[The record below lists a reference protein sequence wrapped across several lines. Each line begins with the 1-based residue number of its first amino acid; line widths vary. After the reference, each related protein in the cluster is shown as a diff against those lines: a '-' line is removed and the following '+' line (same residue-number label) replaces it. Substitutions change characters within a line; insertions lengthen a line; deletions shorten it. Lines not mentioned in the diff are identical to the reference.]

1 MSIDIILKLISLGI
15 GAILTFIPMLIKVIN
30 TTKKLKN
37 AKTSSEKEAAK
48 NELRQ
53 EAINLCAAAEIAYK
67 EVNDA
72 LKAKGSSAGSIKKDS
87 VMTKLENFAIENGKY
102 FDKYYWNDEI
112 DKIVSDSK
120 LINYN

>member
-30 TTKKLKN
+30 TGKKLKN
-37 AKTSSEKEAAK
+37 AKTNSEKEAAK

-67 EVNDA
+67 EINEA

-102 FDKYYWNDEI
+102 FDKEYWNNEI